1 MKDYLSFSI
10 DVEKCKLQI
19 DDFSTLLDDKGVLSE
34 RSDLL
39 HFFQEHHHLSALIGT
54 FFPYVGRSD
63 RLAFEYNLFGDF
75 VCDIVVGDTVSQ
87 QYGFIELEDASPNS
101 IFVDRKRSA
110 PYWSPRFEQG
120 YSQIIDWFCKLQDMS
135 STKEF
140 VHRSGT
146 GYIKYEGIL
155 VIGRDQFLDTRAQQ
169 RLAWRQ
175 DRLLTDSKKIYVLT
189 YDELLRQLRYKLAT
203 YF

>member
-10 DVEKCKLQI
+10 DARECKLQV
-19 DDFSTLLDDKGVLSE
+19 DNFATLLSSADNLSE
-34 RSDLL
+34 RDDLL
-39 HFFQEHHHLSALIGT
+39 RFFQEHHHLSALIGT
-54 FFPYVGRSD
+54 FFPYVGKPN

-75 VCDIVVGDTVSQ
+75 ICDIAVGDTVSQ
-87 QYGFIELEDASPNS
+87 QYGFIELEDASSNS
-101 IFVDRKRSA
+101 VFVDKKRTA

-120 YSQIIDWFCKLQDMS
+120 YSQVIDWFWKLQDMS

-140 VHRSGT
+140 VHRFGT
-146 GYIKYEGIL
+146 GYIKYEGML
-155 VIGRDQFLDTRAQQ
+155 VVGRDQFLDTRAQQ

-175 DRLLTDSKKIYVLT
+175 DRLLVDSKRIYILT
-189 YDELLRQLRYKLAT
+189 YDELLRQLQYKLTA